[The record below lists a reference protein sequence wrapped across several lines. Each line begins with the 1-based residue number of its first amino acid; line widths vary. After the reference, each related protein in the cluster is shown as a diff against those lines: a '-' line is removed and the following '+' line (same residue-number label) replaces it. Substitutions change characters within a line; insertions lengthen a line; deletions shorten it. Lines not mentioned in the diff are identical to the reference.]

1 MIEQEFILLI
11 MNCKKYYKKAKFQKM
26 TWLKNIPSYLK
37 FYHVI
42 GDDSLDKEFT
52 FDEESQI
59 LWVKTG
65 DDYNSL
71 PNKVITAYNAIY
83 QTFNF
88 KYIFKT
94 DDDQILVKSQFF
106 DIVCGLINKTL
117 PKLHYGGYI
126 VDVPKPYLSQYH
138 KIHPELPVHLP
149 ILQGKYCS
157 GRFYFL
163 SKSAV
168 SGLLSK
174 RENISKE
181 FLEDYAIGYNLD
193 SYFKTNMLNLLTNN
207 FFTDIELS
215 DFPKLLESGKI

>member
-26 TWLKNIPSYLK
+26 TWLKQIPPYLK
-37 FYHVI
+37 YYHVI
-42 GDDSLDKEFT
+42 GDETLEKEFT
-52 FDEESQI
+52 FDDESQI

-71 PNKVITAYNAIY
+71 PKKVIAAYNAVY
-83 QTFNF
+83 ETFDF
-88 KYIFKT
+88 KYLFKT
-94 DDDQILVKSQFF
+94 DDDQILVKPQFF
-106 DIVCGLINKTL
+106 DIIVSIINKTL

-126 VDVPKPYLSQYH
+126 VDVPKPYLSQYN
-138 KIHPELPVHLP
+138 KIHPELPKHLP

-163 SKSAV
+163 SKSAITN
-168 SGLLSK
+168 LICK
-174 RENISKE
+174 RERIEKE

-193 SYFKTNMLNLLTNN
+193 AYFKSNMLSLATNN

-215 DFPKLLESGKI
+215 DFPKLLEKGRI

>member
-1 MIEQEFILLI
+1 MIEQDFILLI
-11 MNCKKYYKKAKFQKM
+11 MNCKKYQKKAKFQKM
-26 TWLKNIPSYLK
+26 TWLKQVPSYLK

-42 GDDSLDKEFT
+42 GDETLDCAFK
-52 FDEESQI
+52 FDDDSQI

-71 PNKVITAYNAIY
+71 PNKVITAYNAVY
-83 QTFNF
+83 ETFDF

-94 DDDQILVKSQFF
+94 DDDQILVKPQFF
-106 DIVCGLINKTL
+106 DIICGLIQKTL

-126 VDVPKPYLSQYH
+126 VDVPTPYLSQYH
-138 KIHPELPVHLP
+138 KIHPELPSQLP

-163 SKSAV
+163 SKSAITN
-168 SGLLSK
+168 LISK
-174 RENISKE
+174 RERIVKE

-193 SYFKTNMLNLLTNN
+193 AYFKSNMLSLATNN

-215 DFPKLLESGKI
+215 DFPRLLAECKI